1 MYLQHKRMSEQKE
14 QKQSPVIVKSAVSTI
29 LYLAVFAGMVACL
42 YNVFKIT
49 ENDMSLDEAFCK
61 SGYIGYEYNTHHEH
75 FERANMSSVECLDRF
90 GFQHSLLYRNS
101 YSVEVSLWTSLGFS
115 VVALLFLIFSAVCND
130 QCAGWQTIGGDKDYN
145 GKTGSCESAMFC
157 CGAAEGIGGRPRFSW
172 ARRAAFFALA
182 FGALICL
189 GISLCVVVI
198 AFAQETQFV
207 PQIMDDSRKDI
218 PEADDSSVRRVDN
231 LKALLTLH
239 IIAMVFKVAWILA
252 VDDDQQTMMHLSKYA
267 LHNNVIENKDG
278 IDANGKRISEN
289 TNGIGENK
297 DGIAAN
303 GRRISNNQQSI
314 DNLTTNIPTTD
325 DVTEVKQTNDLYLPY
340 RRTNFN
346 RNGYKNNR
354 SYMRNQLNY

>member
-1 MYLQHKRMSEQKE
+1 MYLQHKRMSE

-115 VVALLFLIFSAVCND
+115 VVALLFLIFSAVCFRK

-145 GKTGSCESAMFC
+145 GEKGSCESAMFC

-252 VDDDQQTMMHLSKYA
+252 VDDDQRTMMHLSEYA

-303 GRRISNNQQSI
+303 GRRISTNQQSI
-314 DNLTTNIPTTD
+314 NNLTANIPTTD
-325 DVTEVKQTNDLYLPY
+325 NVTEVKQLYLPY

>member
-61 SGYIGYEYNTHHEH
+61 SGYIGYEYNIHHEH

-115 VVALLFLIFSAVCND
+115 VAALLFLIFSAVCFTK

-145 GKTGSCESAMFC
+145 GGKGSCESAMFC
-157 CGAAEGIGGRPRFSW
+157 CGAAKGINGRPRFSW
-172 ARRAAFFALA
+172 ARRATFFALA

-252 VDDDQQTMMHLSKYA
+252 VDDDQRTMMHLSEYA
-267 LHNNVIENKDG
+267 LHNNVNQNKNG
-278 IDANGKRISEN
+278 IDANNKLISEN
-289 TNGIGENK
+289 TNDIGKNK

-303 GRRISNNQQSI
+303 GRRINTNEQSI
-314 DNLTTNIPTTD
+314 RGLSKESTEKAPDAPLT
-325 DVTEVKQTNDLYLPY
+325 KLYLPY

>member
-1 MYLQHKRMSEQKE
+1 MDSKKN
-14 QKQSPVIVKSAVSTI
+14 KAPVVVKTVVSTI
-29 LYLAVFAGMVACL
+29 LYLAVFAGTIACL
-42 YNVFKIT
+42 YNVFKTT
-49 ENDMSLDEAFCK
+49 ENDRTVDDAFCK
-61 SGYIGYEYNTHHEH
+61 SGYIGYEYNIHNDH
-75 FERANMSSVECLDRF
+75 FERANMSASECLDRF

-115 VVALLFLIFSAVCND
+115 VAALLFLIFSAVCND
-130 QCAGWQTIGGDKDYN
+130 KCDGWQTIGGDKDFTE
-145 GKTGSCESAMFC
+145 GTRGSCESAMFC
-157 CGAAEGIGGRPRFSW
+157 CGASSGIGGRPRFSW

-198 AFAQETQFV
+198 AFAQENQFV
-207 PQIMDDSRKDI
+207 PQINAESRKDI

-252 VDDDQQTMMHLSKYA
+252 VDDDQQTMMHLSQYA
-267 LHNNVIENKDG
+267 LNNKVGKNNDNIQTNG
-278 IDANGKRISEN
+278 QRIDANGQRIDANTGNIKSNEKRI
-289 TNGIGENK
+289 
-297 DGIAAN
+297 D
-303 GRRISNNQQSI
+303 SI
-314 DNLTTNIPTTD
+314 IPD
-325 DVTEVKQTNDLYLPY
+325 AEEKELFLPY
-340 RRTNFN
+340 KRTTFN

>member
-1 MYLQHKRMSEQKE
+1 MSEQKE

-115 VVALLFLIFSAVCND
+115 VVALLFLIFSAVCVRE
-130 QCAGWQTIGGDKDYN
+130 CAGWQTIGGDKDFTK
-145 GKTGSCESAMFC
+145 GKQGSCESAMFC
-157 CGAAEGIGGRPRFSW
+157 CGAAKGINGRPRFSW
-172 ARRAAFFALA
+172 ARRATFFALA

-252 VDDDQQTMMHLSKYA
+252 VDDDQRTMMHLSEYA
-267 LHNNVIENKDG
+267 LHNNVNENKDG
-278 IDANGKRISEN
+278 IDANGKRISTN
-289 TNGIGENK
+289 TNEIGKNK
-297 DGIAAN
+297 DGITEN
-303 GRRISNNQQSI
+303 GRRIS
-314 DNLTTNIPTTD
+314 TNEQNIQGLSKEF
-325 DVTEVKQTNDLYLPY
+325 TEIAPEAPQDPKKELYLPY

>member
-1 MYLQHKRMSEQKE
+1 
-14 QKQSPVIVKSAVSTI
+14 
-29 LYLAVFAGMVACL
+29 
-42 YNVFKIT
+42 
-49 ENDMSLDEAFCK
+49 MSLDEAFCK

-115 VVALLFLIFSAVCND
+115 VVALLFLIFSAVCFSK

-145 GKTGSCESAMFC
+145 GEKGSCESAMFC
-157 CGAAEGIGGRPRFSW
+157 CGSAKGIGGRPRFSW

-252 VDDDQQTMMHLSKYA
+252 VDDDQRTMMHLSEYA

-303 GRRISNNQQSI
+303 GRRISTNQQSI
-314 DNLTTNIPTTD
+314 NNLTTNIPTTD
-325 DVTEVKQTNDLYLPY
+325 NVTEVKQTNELYLTY

-354 SYMRNQLNY
+354 SYTRNQLNY

>member
-1 MYLQHKRMSEQKE
+1 MYLQHKRMSEANK
-14 QKQSPVIVKSAVSTI
+14 KQSPVIVKSAVSTI

-115 VVALLFLIFSAVCND
+115 VAALLFLIFSAVCNN

-145 GKTGSCESAMFC
+145 GEKGSCESAMFC
-157 CGAAEGIGGRPRFSW
+157 CGSAEGIGGRPRFSW

-252 VDDDQQTMMHLSKYA
+252 VDDDQQTMMHLQYS
-267 LHNNVIENKDG
+267 LNNKVGKNTNDIGENKTS
-278 IDANGKRISEN
+278 IDANGNLISKNTNDIGKNSANITENRQRIS
-289 TNGIGENK
+289 TNE
-297 DGIAAN
+297 
-303 GRRISNNQQSI
+303 QSI
-314 DNLTTNIPTTD
+314 QGLSKGS
-325 DVTEVKQTNDLYLPY
+325 TEKAPDAELFLPY